1 MTFRQQAYFN
11 SPHVNGYLKE
21 VMRLQLSIRNKEN
34 AMFMKMGL
42 NEKAEALIEKS
53 QEIIDALIEKGYSSN
68 HEYIKQEENFINEM
82 SQYL

>member
-1 MTFRQQAYFN
+1 MTFRQQAYLN

-53 QEIIDALIEKGYSSN
+53 QEIIDALIEKGYSAN
-68 HEYIKQEENFINEM
+68 NEYIKQEENFINEM